1 MTTRFILFFVLI
13 SFGVGRSIAQHYP
26 TEQIDISPLISRVI
40 NRNGLGLDSLYNE
53 YISKSSPYYGDFY
66 GLQVIQNV
74 GREDIRKDFKV
85 VSETDS
91 SITIMAGEDTFTIF
105 DRKYP
110 IIAGITVSCPYII
123 YEGKDYREFTKNKEA
138 FCGWLETNKLSDKY
152 LIRNEYYNEELCVE
166 DNWHTNTIEVMKDT
180 VLEKTRNCIHIYMDR
195 VHGDSIAFENFLSFI
210 QKYDFDWIGLEMMDR
225 KMQATIDEFIFS
237 DENSSEYESSKDR
250 LYEYYSSGWI
260 KHFKHE
266 YTSFEDNPFCQL
278 MTLLRQKGI
287 KVYAMEESNE
297 MFLLFRNGET
307 QFGGAVR
314 SALWANHLPT
324 NGRGL
329 VFGGSAHFTSKKGI
343 NFQDFY
349 NKRAPEQKLV
359 ICNYTH

>member
-13 SFGVGRSIAQHYP
+13 SLWVNRSIAQHHS
-26 TEQIDISPLISRVI
+26 TEQIDIGSLISRVI
-40 NRNGLGLDSLYNE
+40 NRSGFGLDSLYNE

-74 GREDIRKDFKV
+74 AREDIRKDFKM

-91 SITIMAGEDTFTIF
+91 SITVMAGRNTFTIF

-110 IIAGITVSCPYII
+110 MIAGITIPYPYII
-123 YEGKDYREFTKNKEA
+123 YDGKDYREFIKNKEA
-138 FCGWLETNKLSDKY
+138 FCGWLEFNKLSDKY
-152 LIRNEYYNEELCVE
+152 LIRNEYYNEEFCVE
-166 DNWHTNTIEVMKDT
+166 SNWHTNTIEVMKDT

-210 QKYDFDWIGLEMMDR
+210 RKYDFDWIGLEMMDR
-225 KMQATIDEFIFS
+225 KMQTTIDEFIFS
-237 DENSSEYESSKDR
+237 DENSTEYRSSKEK

-266 YTSFEDNPFCQL
+266 YTSFEDNPFCRL
-278 MTLLRQKGI
+278 MVLLRNKRM
-287 KVYAMEESNE
+287 KVYAMEDSNE

-307 QFGGAVR
+307 LFGGAVR
-314 SALWANHLPT
+314 SAMWAKDLPT
-324 NGRGL
+324 KGRGL
-329 VFGGSAHFTSKKGI
+329 IFGGSAHFTNKRGI

-349 NKRAPEQKLV
+349 RKRAPKQQT
-359 ICNYTH
+359 IIINYM